1 MWERARG
8 DTASRRN
15 YGLTF
20 SLPLPP
26 CRKAYRYRL
35 AASGNYKQPW
45 PWLFVE
51 AAESDSI
58 VSGSSS
64 GGANV
69 LSAVVTAL
77 ARNRRASSSVVFS
90 SKPWLRAIAFALCGT
105 TSCKTKLGPIQTIFS
120 IQKSSPQKYVC
131 EIRVALC
138 PEMCSI
144 QSVLCSIRALPL
156 FRYFLCPLPLV
167 SRLHPLVHPMRAHA
181 ATPEPPWQPKP
192 T

>member
-1 MWERARG
+1 MWKRARG
-8 DTASRRN
+8 DTASLRN

-77 ARNRRASSSVVFS
+77 AIIRRASSSVMFS
-90 SKPWLRAIAFALCGT
+90 SKPWLRRIAFALCGT
-105 TSCKTKLGPIQTIFS
+105 TSCKTKLGPIQTIF
-120 IQKSSPQKYVC
+120 QFKFRRPKFLFC

-144 QSVLCSIRALPL
+144 QSLVFYTGIALVSLLPL
-156 FRYFLCPLPLV
+156 PITFSVPSASLGASDVGPCG
-167 SRLHPLVHPMRAHA
+167 HP
-181 ATPEPPWQPKP
+181 
-192 T
+192 

>member
-1 MWERARG
+1 MPQARFHMTTFAIKSNVVMWNRARG

-69 LSAVVTAL
+69 LSAFVTAV
-77 ARNRRASSSVVFS
+77 ARIRRASSSVMLP

-105 TSCKTKLGPIQTIFS
+105 TSCKTKLGPIQTMFQFKNRSPKINFVFDTISLVFYAGIALVSLLPLSITFS
-120 IQKSSPQKYVC
+120 IPSASLGASDVGPC
-131 EIRVALC
+131 G
-138 PEMCSI
+138 
-144 QSVLCSIRALPL
+144 
-156 FRYFLCPLPLV
+156 
-167 SRLHPLVHPMRAHA
+167 HP
-181 ATPEPPWQPKP
+181 
-192 T
+192 

>member
-1 MWERARG
+1 MEP
-8 DTASRRN
+8 RRN

-144 QSVLCSIRALPL
+144 QSVLCSIRELPL

-181 ATPEPPWQPKP
+181 ATPEPPSQPKP

>member
-1 MWERARG
+1 MWKRARG

-58 VSGSSS
+58 ASRSSS
-64 GGANV
+64 GGGNV
-69 LSAVVTAL
+69 LAAAVAAL
-77 ARNRRASSSVVFS
+77 AIIRRASSSVMLS

-105 TSCKTKLGPIQTIFS
+105 TSCKTKLGPIQTIVS
-120 IQKSSPQKYVC
+120 NQKSSPQNYFC

-144 QSVLCSIRALPL
+144 QSLVFYTGIALVSLLPL
-156 FRYFLCPLPLV
+156 PITFSIPSASLGASDAGPCG
-167 SRLHPLVHPMRAHA
+167 H
-181 ATPEPPWQPKP
+181 T
-192 T
+192 